1 MEVTSGWSLGRA
13 SWERCGA
20 SNNQRWCNEQIQWL
34 TPFAWYFFFFV
45 FFVFFAEIK
54 FCQFSQWWLIHGT
67 RSALRKEIRTLQG
80 EQKSVLMKQAEP
92 ITDTFG
98 VFFYFACWLFFWQTY
113 ICHGGRYMKKR
124 VLKKRMIK
132 RKLRRHLDSAASR
145 GPPWKASLQGKSLT
159 VILAPTLSGISG
171 YHLHLIL
178 FLLSWE
184 NIIQP
189 VKRLAINC
197 CWIIF
202 QQMLRNQSSR
212 SLNNLPDL
220 ILHHM

>member
-1 MEVTSGWSLGRA
+1 MVTHSWDKKCFEKRNKNVARRAKIRADETSGT
-13 SWERCGA
+13 
-20 SNNQRWCNEQIQWL
+20 NNWHFWGLFLFCVLTFFLADIYMPWRQI
-34 TPFAWYFFFFV
+34 Y
-45 FFVFFAEIK
+45 E
-54 FCQFSQWWLIHGT
+54 
-67 RSALRKEIRTLQG
+67 
-80 EQKSVLMKQAEP
+80 
-92 ITDTFG
+92 
-98 VFFYFACWLFFWQTY
+98 
-113 ICHGGRYMKKR
+113 KKG

>member
-34 TPFAWYFFFFV
+34 TPFAWYFFFFCV
-45 FFVFFAEIK
+45 FCFFADIK
-54 FCQFSQWWLIHGT
+54 LCQ
-67 RSALRKEIRTLQG
+67 
-80 EQKSVLMKQAEP
+80 V
-92 ITDTFG
+92 DTFRRQEVLLEMKWERCKASNNPCWCNNNWHFLG
-98 VFFYFACWLFFWQTY
+98 LLFCILTFFADIY
-113 ICHGGRYMKKR
+113 IPWW
-124 VLKKRMIK
+124 KKRMIR
-132 RKLRRHLDSAASR
+132 RKLRTHLDSAASR

-184 NIIQP
+184 NIT
-189 VKRLAINC
+189 
-197 CWIIF
+197 
-202 QQMLRNQSSR
+202 
-212 SLNNLPDL
+212 
-220 ILHHM
+220 

>member
-1 MEVTSGWSLGRA
+1 MQCWHIHKWQEVLWEKK
-13 SWERCGA
+13 WERCRA
-20 SNNQRWCNEQIQWL
+20 SNNPC
-34 TPFAWYFFFFV
+34 WYSNNWHFLG
-45 FFVFFAEIK
+45 
-54 FCQFSQWWLIHGT
+54 FSSILP
-67 RSALRKEIRTLQG
+67 
-80 EQKSVLMKQAEP
+80 V
-92 ITDTFG
+92 D
-98 VFFYFACWLFFWQTY
+98 FFWPIY

-212 SLNNLPDL
+212 SLNHLPDL

>member
-1 MEVTSGWSLGRA
+1 MVTHSWDKKCFEKRNKNVARRAKIRADETSGT
-13 SWERCGA
+13 
-20 SNNQRWCNEQIQWL
+20 NNWHFWGLFLFCVLTFFLADIYMPWRQI
-34 TPFAWYFFFFV
+34 Y
-45 FFVFFAEIK
+45 E
-54 FCQFSQWWLIHGT
+54 
-67 RSALRKEIRTLQG
+67 
-80 EQKSVLMKQAEP
+80 
-92 ITDTFG
+92 
-98 VFFYFACWLFFWQTY
+98 
-113 ICHGGRYMKKR
+113 KKG

-178 FLLSWE
+178 FLLSC
-184 NIIQP
+184 
-189 VKRLAINC
+189 KKTGKYY
-197 CWIIF
+197 WIIF